1 MDTWV
6 FDLTKYGEKEIS
18 NLLSNIDMY
27 FGSSFVSEKKTVR
40 DAFKKL
46 YNSSCLCDYSYYA
59 MEGEMLNLSVNP
71 LSLVLNFLD
80 VWASKEYKNAEALYQ
95 EMAVNECLGGD
106 LLTSGCV
113 GKVKIIFPNNG
124 TKMSAA
130 PVCDEFSVSPIH
142 KSLKIN
148 TQ

>member
-40 DAFKKL
+40 YAFRKL
-46 YNSSCLCDYSYYA
+46 YKAPYLCDYSYYA
-59 MEGEMLNLSVNP
+59 MEGEMLDLSVEP

-80 VWASKEYKNAEALYQ
+80 VWASKEYKNAEALDQ
-95 EMAVNECLGGD
+95 EMAENECFGAD
-106 LLTSGCV
+106 LLTSGFM
-113 GKVKIIFPNNG
+113 GGFKIILPNKG
-124 TKMSAA
+124 
-130 PVCDEFSVSPIH
+130 I
-142 KSLKIN
+142 LRI
-148 TQ
+148 